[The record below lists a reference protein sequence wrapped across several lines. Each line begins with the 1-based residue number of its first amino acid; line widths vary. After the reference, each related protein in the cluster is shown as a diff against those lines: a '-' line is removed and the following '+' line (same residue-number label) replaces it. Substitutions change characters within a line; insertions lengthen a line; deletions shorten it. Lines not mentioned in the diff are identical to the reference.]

1 MLQYLPMLKVTTYIN
16 EVIREIKKVTWP
28 SKKQTQNM
36 TLLVIGV
43 SLAVGLYIGLLDTI
57 FQKLMANII

>member
-1 MLQYLPMLKVTTYIN
+1 MSKVSSYIN

-28 SKKQTQNM
+28 SRKQTQDM

-43 SLAVGLYIGLLDTI
+43 SLVVGLYIGALDFI
-57 FQKLMANII
+57 FQKLMTGIL

>member
-1 MLQYLPMLKVTTYIN
+1 MLKVTTYIS
-16 EVIREIKKVTWP
+16 EVTREIKKVTWP

-43 SLAVGLYIGLLDTI
+43 SLVVGLYIGLLDTI
-57 FQKLMANII
+57 FQKLMASIL

>member
-1 MLQYLPMLKVTTYIN
+1 MLKASTYIN

-28 SKKQTQNM
+28 SKKQTQDM

-43 SLAVGLYIGLLDTI
+43 SLVVGLYIVLLDFI
-57 FQKLMANII
+57 FQKLMTGIL